1 MKTDIYKKMKKEKS
15 VRKIRQLLIKLRS
28 SLWFIPGIMIIGS
41 IILAFFL
48 IDIDSN
54 IKEEWLVKYPRI
66 FGLGSDG
73 SRGMLTAIAGSML
86 TVAALAF
93 SLTLSIIAHASGQYT
108 PRILRNFMRDKI
120 NQFILGYFVS
130 VYAYCLIILRTIRGA
145 DEMQFVPSLG
155 VVVGLILAIGGI
167 VVLIYFIHH
176 IASSLQVTNIITKIE
191 AETSEVV
198 EKIFPERMGDEAEE
212 EQIIKADKMKK
223 LVDWYGVKSLQS
235 GYIQYVDTDSLI
247 EFAADN
253 NLLLSME
260 HSIGEFV
267 TEGTAII
274 CATKNLD
281 EDSISTIN
289 NFFNIFPFRTI
300 EQDVGYGIRQIVDIA
315 LKSLSPGINDTTT
328 AINCLDY
335 LAVIV
340 GKIAE
345 RKLPTLVRIKDG
357 EIRVYSKSPSFQE
370 YVEVAFDQIRINGKA
385 NLAIFLRLLKALS
398 IVGEKTQSTERKEIV
413 KEQIMLTKNFAEET
427 LQTKY
432 EKKLLEKVAS
442 MELKKIRQK
451 IFNNKEGF
459 LKESGSS

>member
-1 MKTDIYKKMKKEKS
+1 MKKENS
-15 VRKIRQLLIKLRS
+15 MRKIRQLLIKLRS
-28 SLWFIPGIMIIGS
+28 SLWFIPGLMIVS
-41 IILAFFL
+41 SMILAFFL
-48 IDIDSN
+48 IEIDSN
-54 IKEEWLVKYPRI
+54 IKEEWLVEYPRI
-66 FGLGSDG
+66 FGLGADG

-191 AETSEVV
+191 AETTEVI
-198 EKIFPERMGDEAEE
+198 EKIFPERMGNEAEE
-212 EQIIKADKMKK
+212 EQIIKAEKMKK
-223 LVDWYGVKSLQS
+223 LVDWHGVKSLQS
-235 GYIQYVDTDSLI
+235 GYIQFVDTESLI
-247 EFAADN
+247 EFAADH
-253 NLLLSME
+253 NLLFNME
-260 HSIGEFV
+260 YSIGQFV

-274 CATKNLD
+274 SATKKLD
-281 EDSISTIN
+281 EEATNTIN
-289 NFFNIFPFRTI
+289 NFFNIFPYRTI
-300 EQDVGYGIRQIVDIA
+300 EQDAGYGIRQIVDIA
-315 LKSLSPGINDTTT
+315 LKALSPGINDTTT

-340 GKIAE
+340 GKIAD

-357 EIRVYSKSPSFQE
+357 EIRVYAKSPTFQE
-370 YVEVAFDQIRINGKA
+370 YMEVAFDQIRINGKA
-385 NLAIFLRLLKALS
+385 NLAIFLRLLKVLS
-398 IVGEKTQSTERKEIV
+398 IIGEKTRSTERRALVRAHI
-413 KEQIMLTKNFAEET
+413 ILTKEYAEET
-427 LQTKY
+427 LQTNY
-432 EKKLLEKVAS
+432 EKKILEKAADID
-442 MELKKIRQK
+442 LKKIRQK
-451 IFNNKEGF
+451 NVQ
-459 LKESGSS
+459 